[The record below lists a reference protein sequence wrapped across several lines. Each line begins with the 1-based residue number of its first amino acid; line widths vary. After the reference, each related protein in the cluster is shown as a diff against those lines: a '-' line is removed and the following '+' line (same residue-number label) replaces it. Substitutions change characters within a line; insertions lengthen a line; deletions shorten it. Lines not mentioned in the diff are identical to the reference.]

1 MRVRLSRGITRFRQS
16 HDNLHSYDTE
26 LVIDRGVG
34 TDRCRLCDPVTEH
47 ESWYGWHN
55 QHEKHYRKGS
65 GQAQYV
71 PKYYRTVWC
80 SPSKPYHPS
89 STSIRDGRAVSV
101 TYGSG
106 TFSGVQYN
114 DTSISVA
121 TQAQGFEGYD
131 GILGLGPATLTA
143 GTLAGT
149 NALIPTVM
157 QTLKSQGSI
166 EQNVLGVY
174 FQPLVGSNVTE
185 LNGELSLGGPDPSRY
200 TGNITF
206 TNVTSNYPYSLY
218 WGIDMDTIT
227 YDGDNN
233 KTILTN
239 AAPAII
245 DTVGTESPLSNSPL
259 TPQIKGTTLTYI
271 PTATMNAF
279 LAVSDGRI
287 DPDTNLPAFQT
298 KPSSNI
304 TFIISGTSLTLSP
317 DQYLVSQEQYPLFG
331 LNQTFFYAW
340 FGDGGAS
347 GTDAQYSV
355 YDTTNSRVG
364 FAPAFPKGTE
374 RKFEAGTAISA
385 TSSARKDEIISR
397 QVRINPISD
406 PGISKMGLLT
416 TMELPDWEDRPTTEP
431 GKHSGISPTCQDGQV
446 VTAVT
451 RDLV

>member
-1 MRVRLSRGITRFRQS
+1 MTTFIRMTPSLLLIVGLALTDVAFATRSLTMTRGMGGITSMRNITGKDRARLNTFQNTTALFGVVPAVNQDVAYTVQVLIGNQS
-16 HDNLHSYDTE
+16 YNLIVDT
-26 LVIDRGVG
+26 
-34 TDRCRLCDPVTEH
+34 
-47 ESWYGWHN
+47 
-55 QHEKHYRKGS
+55 GS
-65 GQAQYV
+65 GNTWIGAG
-71 PKYYRTVWC
+71 
-80 SPSKPYHPS
+80 KPYHPS
-89 STSIRDGRAVSV
+89 PTSIRDGRAVSV

-114 DTSISVA
+114 DTIVLGNLTASDQSISVA

-218 WGIDMDTIT
+218 WGIDIDTIT
-227 YDGDNN
+227 YDEDNN

-239 AAPAII
+239 AAPAIV
-245 DTVGTESPLSNSPL
+245 DT
-259 TPQIKGTTLTYI
+259 GTTLTYI
-271 PTATMNAF
+271 PTATMNTF

-287 DPDTNLPAFQT
+287 DPDTTLPAFQT

-304 TFIISGTSLTLSP
+304 TFIISGTSLALSP

-347 GTDAQYSV
+347 GTMNTRIQSQDAQYSV

-364 FAPAFPKGTE
+364 FAPALPKGTK

-385 TSSARKDEIISR
+385 TSSARKDKIISR
-397 QVRINPISD
+397 QVRIS
-406 PGISKMGLLT
+406 
-416 TMELPDWEDRPTTEP
+416 
-431 GKHSGISPTCQDGQV
+431 
-446 VTAVT
+446 
-451 RDLV
+451 

>member
-1 MRVRLSRGITRFRQS
+1 MTRGMGGITSMRNITGKDRARLNTFQNTTALFGVVPAVNQDVAYTVQVLIGNQS
-16 HDNLHSYDTE
+16 YNLIVDT
-26 LVIDRGVG
+26 
-34 TDRCRLCDPVTEH
+34 
-47 ESWYGWHN
+47 
-55 QHEKHYRKGS
+55 GS
-65 GQAQYV
+65 GNTWIGAG
-71 PKYYRTVWC
+71 
-80 SPSKPYHPS
+80 KPYHPS

-114 DTSISVA
+114 DTIVLGNLTDSDQSISVA

-218 WGIDMDTIT
+218 WGIDIDTIT

-347 GTDAQYSV
+347 GTVNFIIGQKFLEHFYSV

-364 FAPAFPKGTE
+364 FASAFPKGTE

-397 QVRINPISD
+397 QI
-406 PGISKMGLLT
+406 LF
-416 TMELPDWEDRPTTEP
+416 PTLKYSIIQP
-431 GKHSGISPTCQDGQV
+431 HADGF
-446 VTAVT
+446 A
-451 RDLV
+451 DHDGAS